1 MWYRSGGEVSTV
13 PFAKWKAVKTGGAR
27 LRTSAVHTPAF
38 AVTPAA
44 DRHRVANLAS
54 DQYDF
59 DLCKNVLRSTLRL
72 RATSGC
78 QLNANRLLVGLFLH
92 VRPNYIHSASN
103 DIHTDGPGLRLG
115 ARARARARAR
125 G

>member
-44 DRHRVANLAS
+44 DRH
-54 DQYDF
+54 
-59 DLCKNVLRSTLRL
+59 
-72 RATSGC
+72 
-78 QLNANRLLVGLFLH
+78 LLVRIQLREDVIFLVLH
-92 VRPNYIHSASN
+92 NKKYHTGQIFRLYVRYDVRPEI
-103 DIHTDGPGLRLG
+103 
-115 ARARARARAR
+115 
-125 G
+125 